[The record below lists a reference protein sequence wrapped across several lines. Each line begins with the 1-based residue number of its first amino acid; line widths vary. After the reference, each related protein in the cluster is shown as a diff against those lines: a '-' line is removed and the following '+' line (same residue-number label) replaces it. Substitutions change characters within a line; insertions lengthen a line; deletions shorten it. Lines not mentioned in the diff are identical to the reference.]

1 MNPGSTPIPRSS
13 KRAIGQR
20 IAITA
25 AALALWFW
33 TQSLIGARQ
42 LSGTGITDGLHQ
54 LTAPINSFLLNHPAA
69 TNGLLV
75 VSSAFIDA
83 FGLFLLLSWLFGRSV
98 RPFLSLMLVMALRQL
113 MQALCALPP
122 PQGMIWHSPGIPS
135 LLVTYKVANDFFF
148 SGHTAIAVLGL
159 YEVARLRWRWLTALA
174 CVVLV
179 FEIVTVISLRVHY
192 TMDVFTGIVTA
203 LLVCGISSSL
213 APRIDKLL
221 RGRSEPPAAM
231 AAKLP

>member
-1 MNPGSTPIPRSS
+1 MRSQSTDTPLIS
-13 KRAIGQR
+13 KRAIAQR

-25 AALALWFW
+25 GALALWFW
-33 TQSLIGARQ
+33 TQSLIGVRQ
-42 LSGTGITDGLHQ
+42 LFGPGIIDALHQ
-54 LTAPINSFLLNHPAA
+54 LTAPINVYLLHHPAA
-69 TNGLLV
+69 TDTLLV

-98 RPFLSLMLVMALRQL
+98 RPFLSLLLVMALRQL
-113 MQALCALPP
+113 MQALCALPA

-159 YEVARLRWRWLTALA
+159 YEVARFRRPWLTTLA
-174 CVVLV
+174 SLVLA
-179 FEIVTVISLRVHY
+179 FEIGTVLSLRVHY

-203 LLVCGISSSL
+203 LLVCGISSRV
-213 APRIDKLL
+213 APQIDKLM
-221 RGRSEPPAAM
+221 RGRAESAKTM
-231 AAKLP
+231 AADLP

>member
-1 MNPGSTPIPRSS
+1 MNAEPSAAPRSD
-13 KRAIGQR
+13 RQTIARR
-20 IAITA
+20 IIITA
-25 AALALWFW
+25 VALVLWFW

-42 LSGTGITDGLHQ
+42 LSGTSITDALHQ
-54 LTAPINSFLLNHPAA
+54 LTAPINSFLLHHPAA
-69 TNGLLV
+69 TNVLLV
-75 VSSAFIDA
+75 VSSALIDV

-98 RPFLSLMLVMALRQL
+98 RPFLSLLLVMALRQL

-122 PQGMIWHSPGIPS
+122 PAGIIWHSPGVPS

-159 YEVARLRWRWLTALA
+159 YEVARLRRRWLTSLA
-174 CVVLV
+174 FLVLV
-179 FEIVTVISLRVHY
+179 FEIVTVLSLRVHY

-203 LLVCGISSSL
+203 LLVCGISSKV
-213 APRIDKLL
+213 APKIDEVV
-221 RGRSEPPAAM
+221 RGRSKPSSAM